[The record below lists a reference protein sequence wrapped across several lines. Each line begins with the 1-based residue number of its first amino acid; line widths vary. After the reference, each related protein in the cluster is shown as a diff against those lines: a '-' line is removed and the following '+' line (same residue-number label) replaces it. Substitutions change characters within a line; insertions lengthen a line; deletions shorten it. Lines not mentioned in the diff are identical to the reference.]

1 MIEINPNDRPR
12 LIISAIIL
20 LLFGYAFFRN
30 PNDQLLIGA
39 LIVMATSAKDFWFGT
54 SKGSSDKSRQLERQ
68 TDRPAPAEEG
78 RS

>member
-1 MIEINPNDRPR
+1 MIEINPNDKPR

-68 TDRPAPAEEG
+68 ADRPASADEG